1 MTTPVSTI
9 DYTALASEDQLSQT
23 VAALQARGIN
33 VTVVDTAADA
43 LNAVTALIPDG
54 AKIMTGG
61 SKTLQ
66 EIGLEARLIAKD
78 HPWINLKDEI
88 LAETDPAK
96 QSELRYK
103 SILAPYYLGSVQAI
117 AQTGEVLIA
126 SGSGSQLPAYAYSSK
141 NVIWVAGI
149 QKIVPTLE
157 DGLRRLREHALP
169 HEDARMKSLGYPGS
183 MITKILI
190 VEVEPPA
197 AYTGRTVNLILVKD
211 KVGV

>member
-23 VAALQARGIN
+23 VAALKARGIN

-43 LNAVTALIPDG
+43 LNAVTALLPDG
-54 AKIMTGG
+54 ATIMTG
-61 SKTLQ
+61 SSVTLQ

-78 HPWINLKDEI
+78 HPWINLKDEL

-96 QSELRYK
+96 QSELRYQTT
-103 SILAPYYLGSVQAI
+103 LAPYYLGSVHAI

-169 HEDARMKSLGYPGS
+169 LEDARQKSLGRMGS

-190 VEVEPPA
+190 VEAEPPA
-197 AYTGRTVNLILVKD
+197 SYTGRTVNLILVKE